1 MGYRI
6 EQQVVQFG
14 AFIRQWR
21 MVLNLTAKQVSD
33 RAGIGRDT
41 LRRLENGDPAVGL
54 GTTMQVLR
62 ALGQLDALVAAID
75 PLNSDIGRARAHLIH
90 RRRTA
95 TTARHRRP
103 ATTSDLS
110 TAAPQAAPDAS
121 PLSSSSPPTGGPSFP
136 RAPQTSTEPS

>member
-103 ATTSDLS
+103 ATTP
-110 TAAPQAAPDAS
+110 AKAPPAPLADTD
-121 PLSSSSPPTGGPSFP
+121 SSSLASSSTPTGEQSHPGAPRPPSDRP
-136 RAPQTSTEPS
+136 

>member
-14 AFIRQWR
+14 TFIRQWR

-62 ALGQLDALVAAID
+62 ALGQLDTLVAAVD
-75 PLNSDIGRARAHLIH
+75 PLNSDIGRARAHLVH
-90 RRRTA
+90 PRRTA

-103 ATTSDLS
+103 ATTPGTAPPAPLADSDS
-110 TAAPQAAPDAS
+110 S
-121 PLSSSSPPTGGPSFP
+121 PPSSSSTPTVEPSYP
-136 RAPQTSTEPS
+136 RAPHTPSEPS